1 MRGVFLPRRC
11 RVCPAERPPERAR
24 GAQVGSYNSGI
35 LQFITV
41 LRHKL
46 RGRSRTTYVD
56 SCERQYDWVPSV
68 QKALSPDWDTAA

>member
-1 MRGVFLPRRC
+1 MARSCPGRAGRC
-11 RVCPAERPPERAR
+11 AGRPPERAAD

-56 SCERQYDWVPSV
+56 SCERQYDWVTSV